1 MRRIPA
7 ILTTVG
13 TQLWYAFFAPA
24 FFMFLCS
31 VYQPFGMRQ
40 LLDHGRNEFFV
51 NIVLMTCILMGVL
64 AVTRFTFYFINRKN
78 RMNWWG
84 WASWVL
90 LELTAC
96 TYMLALFVNLR
107 IPESGQ
113 YFVVVAVCL
122 QYTFLILSYP
132 YFSITVCSILASITQ
147 IQTPSQKRDSFSVI
161 HFTDMRKQVKL
172 SVVKDSVL
180 YIAAEENY
188 IRITYR
194 DGNALK
200 NYTIRASMSSIAH
213 IAEKYGLFRCHRSY
227 YVNPSH
233 IKAVRMEKSDQIT
246 AEMDM
251 EGLSIPVSRM
261 KFKDLTQL
269 L

>member
-1 MRRIPA
+1 MTRIPA
-7 ILTTVG
+7 ILASWR
-13 TQLWYAFFAPA
+13 TQFWYAVFAPG

-40 LLDHGRNEFFV
+40 LLDNGRNEFFV
-51 NIVLMTCILMGVL
+51 NIVLMTCILIGVL
-64 AVTRFTFYFINRKN
+64 TITRVIFYFINRKS

-90 LELTAC
+90 LELTVC

-113 YFVVVAVCL
+113 YFVVVAACL
-122 QYTFLILSYP
+122 QYTFLILCYP
-132 YFSITVCSILASITQ
+132 YFGITVCSVLASITL
-147 IQTPSQKRDSFSVI
+147 TPAAAQKRDAFSVI
-161 HFTDMRKQVKL
+161 HFMDMRKQVKL

-188 IRITYR
+188 IKITYR
-194 DGNALK
+194 DGNTLK
-200 NYTIRASMSSIAH
+200 NYTIRASMSSIAP

-233 IKAVRMEKSDQIT
+233 IKAVRMEKSDQIS

-261 KFKDLTQL
+261 KFRDLTKL